1 MKTTTRSIV
10 RSAIALLAALAARGS
25 AQDYVYEFAPEV
37 LVPHLRN
44 ASQSKLFWAADG
56 VVSNG
61 AVAYFRYKFELPSV
75 PVDASL
81 YYYFDDKGTV
91 YLNGHPLLRP
101 GSYAYP
107 FLVAGTNTIAI
118 AMTNTVSSTAALFT
132 LKCFDSRDESTR
144 QAIAYVHSDASGKGT
159 VDTPAS
165 GWEQPGFD
173 DSAWPGVKI
182 LGDAFTDPWYGHF
195 DIN

>member
-1 MKTTTRSIV
+1 MNTTTRSIS
-10 RSAIALLAALAARGS
+10 RLAISLLAALSARSS

-107 FLVAGTNTIAI
+107 FLVAGTNTIACRVLSSLESKHLSVKSAAVLETVLVI
-118 AMTNTVSSTAALFT
+118 AMAIVLVPA
-132 LKCFDSRDESTR
+132 TR
-144 QAIAYVHSDASGKGT
+144 NG
-159 VDTPAS
+159 
-165 GWEQPGFD
+165 
-173 DSAWPGVKI
+173 
-182 LGDAFTDPWYGHF
+182 
-195 DIN
+195 